1 MVERLRG
8 LTSESGGMQIVTTHK
23 NTDFDGFA
31 SVIAATVLFPE
42 SVAVLP
48 KTLNPNVKAF
58 LSIHKELF
66 ATRTPGD
73 VDVKQV
79 ERLIVVDTNSWS
91 RLDRMEPLRG
101 RKGLEVWVWDHHLE
115 KGSIQA
121 HRSCIEPVG
130 ATTTLLVR
138 ELKARRKILT
148 PMQATLLLAGIYEDT
163 GSLGFPSTRA
173 EDAYAAGWLLER
185 KADLNI
191 LNRFL
196 KPAYSEKHKAILFQM
211 LQQAKRSRVKGHS
224 ISINQLSVE
233 GHVDGLAVVL
243 RMYMEILNVDAAFGV
258 FFDSEKERC
267 MVIGRSQ
274 SAELDVGAIMRSMG
288 GGGHPRA
295 GSAQVRGISPDAVGQ
310 QILERIKGHQQASV
324 QISDL
329 MSFPVHTVTAATRME
344 EVARI
349 LRAKGVTG
357 LPVVD
362 REKIVGMISRR
373 DFRKMRKES
382 QIASPVKAYMSN
394 EVLSIAPGQSPMQAV
409 QLMVQHDIGRLP
421 VVEDGRLIGII
432 TRSDVMRYYYDLLPD

>member
-8 LTSESGGMQIVTTHK
+8 LTSEPGGMQIVTTHK

-73 VDVKQV
+73 VDAKQV

-91 RLDRMEPLRG
+91 RLDRMDSLRG
-101 RKGLEVWVWDHHLE
+101 RKGIEVWVWDHHLE

-138 ELKARRKILT
+138 ELKAKRKILT

-191 LNRFL
+191 LSTFL

-211 LQQAKRSRVKGHS
+211 LQHAKRSRVKGHS
-224 ISINQLSVE
+224 VSINQLSVE

-258 FFDSEKERC
+258 FFDREKDRC

-274 SAELDVGAIMRSMG
+274 SEELDVGAIMRSMG
-288 GGGHPRA
+288 GGGHHRA

-344 EVARI
+344 EVAMI

-357 LPVVD
+357 LPVVEK
-362 REKIVGMISRR
+362 EKIVGMISRR

-394 EVLSIAPGQSPMQAV
+394 EVLSIAPSQSPMQAV

>member
-1 MVERLRG
+1 
-8 LTSESGGMQIVTTHK
+8 MQIVTTHK

-31 SVIAATVLFPE
+31 SVIATTLLFPG

-48 KTLNPNVKAF
+48 KTLNPNVKGF

-66 ATRTPGD
+66 ATHTPGD

-91 RLDRMEPLRG
+91 RLDRMEPLRA
-101 RKGLEVWVWDHHLE
+101 RKSLEIWVWDHHVE
-115 KGSIQA
+115 KGSIHA

-130 ATTTLLVR
+130 ATTSLLVR
-138 ELKARRKILT
+138 ELQAKRKILT

-163 GSLGFPSTRA
+163 GNLTFPSTRA
-173 EDAYAAGWLLER
+173 EDAYAAGWLLKR

-191 LNRFL
+191 LSTFL
-196 KPAYSEKHKAILFQM
+196 KPAYSEKHKAILFKM
-211 LQQAKRSRVKGHS
+211 LQNAKRSRVKGHS
-224 ISINQLSVE
+224 VSVNQLSIE

-243 RMYMEILNVDAAFGV
+243 RMYMEIMNVDAAFGV
-258 FFDSEKERC
+258 FFEPEKNRC

-274 SAELDVGAIMRSMG
+274 TDELDVGTIMRSMG

-295 GSAQVRGISPDAVGQ
+295 GSAQIRGTTPDAVGQ
-310 QILERIKGHQQASV
+310 WILELIKGHQQASV

-344 EVARI
+344 EVAMI

-357 LPVVD
+357 IPVVD
-362 REKIVGMISRR
+362 KGTIVGMISRR

-382 QIASPVKAYMSN
+382 QITSPVKAYMST
-394 EVLSIAPGQSPMQAV
+394 EVLSIAPSQSPMQAV

>member
-1 MVERLRG
+1 M
-8 LTSESGGMQIVTTHK
+8 
-23 NTDFDGFA
+23 
-31 SVIAATVLFPE
+31 
-42 SVAVLP
+42 
-48 KTLNPNVKAF
+48 
-58 LSIHKELF
+58 
-66 ATRTPGD
+66 
-73 VDVKQV
+73 
-79 ERLIVVDTNSWS
+79 
-91 RLDRMEPLRG
+91 
-101 RKGLEVWVWDHHLE
+101 
-115 KGSIQA
+115 
-121 HRSCIEPVG
+121 G
-130 ATTTLLVR
+130 ATTSLLVR
-138 ELKARRKILT
+138 ELKAKRKILT

-163 GSLGFPSTRA
+163 GNLTFPSTRA

-191 LNRFL
+191 LNTFL
-196 KPAYSEKHKAILFQM
+196 KPAYSEKHKAILFKM
-211 LQQAKRSRVKGHS
+211 LQHAKRSRVKGHS
-224 ISINQLSVE
+224 VSINQLRVE

-258 FFDSEKERC
+258 FFEPEKNRC

-274 SAELDVGAIMRSMG
+274 TDELDVGTIMRSMG

-295 GSAQVRGISPDAVGQ
+295 GSAQIRGTTPDAVGQ
-310 QILERIKGHQQASV
+310 WILELIKGHQQASV

-344 EVARI
+344 EVAMI

-357 LPVVD
+357 IPVVD
-362 REKIVGMISRR
+362 KGTIVGMISRR

-382 QIASPVKAYMSN
+382 QITSPVKAYMST
-394 EVLSIAPGQSPMQAV
+394 EVLSIAPSQSPMQAV

>member
-8 LTSESGGMQIVTTHK
+8 LTSEPGGMQIVTTHK

-31 SVIAATVLFPE
+31 SVIAATLLFPE

-73 VDVKQV
+73 VDAKQV

-91 RLDRMEPLRG
+91 RLDRMDSLRG
-101 RKGLEVWVWDHHLE
+101 RKGIEVWVWDHHLE

-138 ELKARRKILT
+138 ELKARHKILT

-191 LNRFL
+191 LSTFL

-211 LQQAKRSRVKGHS
+211 LQHAKRSRVKGHS
-224 ISINQLSVE
+224 VSINQMSVE

-258 FFDSEKERC
+258 FFDREKDRC

-274 SAELDVGAIMRSMG
+274 SEELDVGAIMRGMG

-344 EVARI
+344 EVAMI

-357 LPVVD
+357 LPVVEK
-362 REKIVGMISRR
+362 EKIVGMISRR

-394 EVLSIAPGQSPMQAV
+394 EVLSIAPSQSPMQAV